1 MDLETRINAFVSLGE
16 FLGQFADS
24 DSKQIKKVSDD
35 AYFYDTMP
43 SIMQSAKIHNGWF
56 TTDNLHYTFA
66 SWSKVLTKNNLE
78 EWLSAYKLPAENAK
92 TVAVVMAGNIPM
104 VGFHDF
110 LSILLAGHNA
120 HVKLSSNDNKL
131 LPFLTEYLI
140 SKDPS
145 LKEAITFTDGQIEN
159 YDAVIATGSDNTARY
174 FDYYF
179 RKKPNIIR
187 RNRNAIAVLT
197 GEESKK
203 DLELL
208 ADDIFRYYGLGCRNV
223 SKLYV
228 PKGYDFTE
236 FFEAIY
242 SWKDIVQE
250 VKYMNNYDY
259 NKAVYLMSNHKTGDL
274 LDNDFLLL
282 KNDEG
287 FSSPI
292 GVLFYSYYD
301 SLKEVEQ
308 FLIEQEEKIQCV
320 VSQAKISMNNIVAF
334 GQTQSP
340 GLTDYA
346 DSVDTMAFLETL

>member
-1 MDLETRINAFVSLGE
+1 MDLENRINAFVCLGK
-16 FLGQFADS
+16 FLGQFA
-24 DSKQIKKVSDD
+24 KAD
-35 AYFYDTMP
+35 ANRIENLPGNEEFYATMP
-43 SIMQSAKIHNGWF
+43 SIMRSAKIHNGWF
-56 TTDNLHYTFA
+56 TEDNLAYTFA
-66 SWSKVLTKNNLE
+66 SWSKVLTKNNLK
-78 EWLSAYKLPAENAK
+78 EWLKDYAVPVKNPK

-110 LSILLAGHNA
+110 LSILLSGHKA

-140 SKDPS
+140 AQDPS
-145 LKEAITFTDGQIEN
+145 LKANITFTDGQLKE

-197 GEESKK
+197 GKESKEE
-203 DLELL
+203 LERL
-208 ADDIFRYYGLGCRNV
+208 ANDIFRYYGLGCRNV

-228 PKGYDFTE
+228 PKGYDFTP
-236 FFEAIY
+236 FFQAIY
-242 SWKDIVQE
+242 YWKDITQE

-282 KNDEG
+282 KKEDS

-301 SLKEVEQ
+301 SIKEVEE
-308 FLIEQEEKIQCV
+308 LLTEQEDKIQCI
-320 VSQAKISMNNIVAF
+320 VSKEDLSMEVIDF
-334 GQTQSP
+334 GETQNP
-340 GLTDYA
+340 RLTDYA
-346 DSVDTMAFLETL
+346 DNVDTMAFLATL

>member
-16 FLGQFADS
+16 FLGQFTS
-24 DSKQIKKVSDD
+24 QESIKEKNKSVEDRFHE
-35 AYFYDTMP
+35 AMP
-43 SIMQSAKIHNGWF
+43 GIMQTAKIHNGWF
-56 TTDNLHYTFA
+56 TLNNIQYTFD
-66 SWSKVLTKNNLE
+66 SWSKVLTKSNLE
-78 EWLSAYKLPAENAK
+78 KWLNTYNLPVKNPK

-110 LSILLAGHNA
+110 LSILLAGHKA

-131 LPFLTEYLI
+131 LPFLTEFLI

-145 LKEAITFTDGQIEN
+145 LKESITFTDGQIEN

-179 RKKPNIIR
+179 RNKPNIIR
-187 RNRNAIAVLT
+187 RNRNAVAVLT
-197 GEESKK
+197 GEESKEE
-203 DLELL
+203 LELL
-208 ADDIFRYYGLGCRNV
+208 ADDVFRYYGLGCRNV
-223 SKLYV
+223 SKLFV
-228 PKGYDFTE
+228 PKGYDFTN
-236 FFEAIY
+236 FFQAMY
-242 SWKDIVQE
+242 RWKDIVQE

-292 GVLFYSYYD
+292 GVLFYTYYD
-301 SLKEVEQ
+301 SLSEVEQ
-308 FLIEQEEKIQCV
+308 FLIEQEDKIQCV
-320 VSQAKISMNNIVAF
+320 VSQEKLSLNIVGF

-346 DSVDTMAFLETL
+346 DNVDTIKFLETL

>member
-16 FLGQFADS
+16 FLGQFANS
-24 DSKQIKKVSDD
+24 DADRMDKTAITNE
-35 AYFYDTMP
+35 FYDAMP
-43 SIMQSAKIHNGWF
+43 SLMQTAKNYNGWF
-56 TTDNLHYTFA
+56 TIDNLEYTFA
-66 SWSKVLTKNNLE
+66 NWSKALTKTNLE
-78 EWLSAYKLPAENAK
+78 QWLSAYKLPVDNPK

-110 LSILLAGHNA
+110 LSILLSGHKA
-120 HVKLSSNDNKL
+120 LVKQSSNDNKL
-131 LPFLTEYLI
+131 LPFLTKFLI

-145 LKEAITFTDGQIEN
+145 LKDAISFTDGQLKD

-174 FDYYF
+174 FDFYF

-187 RNRNAIAVLT
+187 RNRNAVAVLT
-197 GEESKK
+197 GNENKA
-203 DLELL
+203 DLALL
-208 ADDIFRYYGLGCRNV
+208 ANDIFRYYGLGCRNV
-223 SKLYV
+223 AKVFV
-228 PKGYDFTE
+228 PKDYDFTN

-242 SWKDIVQE
+242 YWKDITQE

-282 KNDEG
+282 KQDEG
-287 FSSPI
+287 LSSPI

-301 SLKEVEQ
+301 SIKEVED
-308 FLIEQEEKIQCV
+308 LLTEQQDKIQCI
-320 VSQAKISMNNIVAF
+320 VSKEELNLKRIAF
-334 GQTQSP
+334 GETQNP

-346 DSVDTMAFLETL
+346 DNIDTMAFLETL

>member
-1 MDLETRINAFVSLGE
+1 MDLENRINAFVCLGK
-16 FLGQFADS
+16 FLGQFANS
-24 DSKQIKKVSDD
+24 DAPRIENLPGNEE
-35 AYFYDTMP
+35 FYDAVP
-43 SIMQSAKIHNGWF
+43 SIMRSAKIYNGWF
-56 TTDNLHYTFA
+56 TEDNLAYTFA
-66 SWSKVLTKNNLE
+66 SWSKALTKTNLE
-78 EWLSAYKLPAENAK
+78 EWLKDYDLPVENPK

-110 LSILLAGHNA
+110 LSILLSGNKA

-140 SKDPS
+140 LQDPS
-145 LKEAITFTDGQIEN
+145 LKDDITFTDGQLKE

-197 GEESKK
+197 GKESKE
-203 DLELL
+203 DLERL
-208 ADDIFRYYGLGCRNV
+208 ANDIFRYYGLGCRNV

-228 PKGYDFTE
+228 PKGYDFTP
-236 FFEAIY
+236 FFQAMY
-242 SWKDIVQE
+242 YWKDITQE

-282 KNDEG
+282 KNEDS

-301 SLKEVEQ
+301 SIKEVEQ
-308 FLIEQEEKIQCV
+308 LLMEQEEKIQCI
-320 VSQAKISMNNIVAF
+320 VSKENLSMEVIDF
-334 GQTQSP
+334 GETQNP

-346 DSVDTMAFLETL
+346 DNVDTMAFLANL

>member
-16 FLGQFADS
+16 FLGHFANHES
-24 DSKQIKKVSDD
+24 TQKKDLTVDNK
-35 AYFYDTMP
+35 FYDAMP
-43 SIMQSAKIHNGWF
+43 NIMQTAKIHNGWF
-56 TTDNLHYTFA
+56 TLNNLQYTFA
-66 SWSKVLTKNNLE
+66 NWSKVLTADNLKEWSSDYNLPVKN
-78 EWLSAYKLPAENAK
+78 PK

-110 LSILLAGHNA
+110 LSILLAGHIA

-131 LPFLTEYLI
+131 LPFLTEFLI

-145 LKEAITFTDGQIEN
+145 LKESITFTDGQIEN
-159 YDAVIATGSDNTARY
+159 FDAVIATGSDNTARY

-197 GEESKK
+197 GKESEE
-203 DLELL
+203 DLKLL

-223 SKLYV
+223 AKLFV
-228 PKGYDFTE
+228 PKGYDFTN
-236 FFEAIY
+236 FFQAMY
-242 SWKDIVQE
+242 NWKDIVHE

-292 GVLFYSYYD
+292 GVVFYSYYN
-301 SLKEVEQ
+301 SLEEVDQ
-308 FLIEQEEKIQCV
+308 FLNEQKDKIQCV
-320 VSQAKISMNNIVAF
+320 VSQEELSMEVVAF

-340 GLTDYA
+340 ALTDYA
-346 DSVDTMAFLETL
+346 DNVDTMKFLENL

>member
-1 MDLETRINAFVSLGE
+1 MDLEIRMNAFLCLGK
-16 FLGQFADS
+16 FLGQFANSNAERIENLPGNDE
-24 DSKQIKKVSDD
+24 
-35 AYFYDTMP
+35 FYDAMP
-43 SIMQSAKIHNGWF
+43 SIMQTAKIYNGWF
-56 TTDNLHYTFA
+56 TVDNLEHTFA
-66 SWSKVLTKNNLE
+66 NWSKALIKTNLE
-78 EWLSAYKLPAENAK
+78 EWLKEYDLPVDTPK
-92 TVAVVMAGNIPM
+92 IVAVVMAGNIPM

-110 LSILLAGHNA
+110 LSILLSGHKA
-120 HVKLSSNDNKL
+120 HVKLSSDDNKL

-140 SKDPS
+140 SQDPS
-145 LKEAITFTDGQIEN
+145 LKDDITFTDGQLKE

-197 GEESKK
+197 GKESKE

-208 ADDIFRYYGLGCRNV
+208 ANDIFRYYGLGCRNV

-228 PKGYDFTE
+228 PKDYDFTP
-236 FFEAIY
+236 FFQAMY
-242 SWKDIVQE
+242 NWKDITQE
-250 VKYMNNYDY
+250 FKYMNNYDY
-259 NKAVYLMSNHKTGDL
+259 NKAVYLMSNHKSGDL

-282 KNDEG
+282 KKEDS

-301 SLKEVEQ
+301 SIKEVEEL
-308 FLIEQEEKIQCV
+308 LIEQKDKIQCI
-320 VSQAKISMNNIVAF
+320 VSDEKLSIEVIGF
-334 GQTQSP
+334 GETQNP

-346 DSVDTMAFLETL
+346 DNVDTMAFLETL